1 MTRSAQ
7 LDSLKPLLR
16 RCIPSEKF
24 RPCILNLWI
33 NSIYPTMTTAH
44 KITYVNEKQFYQVV
58 NAMLALA
65 TIVTIAR
72 GYVQARRRKPMESQD
87 YLLFTGYILF
97 LAMSV
102 STLLVSSKIFMIYK
116 VQSHLIPPPITL
128 KADIIWGVR
137 MVNACNVLFLLSLWM
152 VKLSFMAL
160 YRKLIKGLPGPYT
173 QLWWMV
179 IIFCLLVSPSLRE
192 SCLLL
197 TWTLLIPS
205 R

>member
-1 MTRSAQ
+1 MTA
-7 LDSLKPLLR
+7 
-16 RCIPSEKF
+16 
-24 RPCILNLWI
+24 
-33 NSIYPTMTTAH
+33 AH
-44 KITYVNEKQFYQVV
+44 KITYVNEQQFNQVV

-65 TIVTIAR
+65 TIFMIAR
-72 GYVQARRRKPMESQD
+72 GYIQARRRKPMESQD

-137 MVNACNVLFLLSLWM
+137 MVNACNVLFLLSLWT

-160 YRKLIKGLPGPYT
+160 YRKLIRGLPGPYT

-179 IIFCLLVSPSLRE
+179 IIFCLLVSPSLFE

>member
-1 MTRSAQ
+1 MTA
-7 LDSLKPLLR
+7 
-16 RCIPSEKF
+16 
-24 RPCILNLWI
+24 
-33 NSIYPTMTTAH
+33 AH

-137 MVNACNVLFLLSLWM
+137 MVNACNVLFLLSLWT

-179 IIFCLLVSPSLRE
+179 IIFCVLVSPSLFE
-192 SCLLL
+192 SSLLL
-197 TWTLLIPS
+197 NRTLLIPS

>member
-1 MTRSAQ
+1 MTA
-7 LDSLKPLLR
+7 
-16 RCIPSEKF
+16 
-24 RPCILNLWI
+24 
-33 NSIYPTMTTAH
+33 AH
-44 KITYVNEKQFYQVV
+44 KITYVNEQQFNQVV

-65 TIVTIAR
+65 TIFTIAR

-137 MVNACNVLFLLSLWM
+137 MVNACNVLFLLSLWT

-179 IIFCLLVSPSLRE
+179 IIFCLLVSPSLFE

>member
-1 MTRSAQ
+1 MTA
-7 LDSLKPLLR
+7 
-16 RCIPSEKF
+16 
-24 RPCILNLWI
+24 
-33 NSIYPTMTTAH
+33 AH

-137 MVNACNVLFLLSLWM
+137 MVNACNVLFLLSLWT

-160 YRKLIKGLPGPYT
+160 YRKLIKGLPGPYI

-179 IIFCLLVSPSLRE
+179 IIFCLLVSSSLFE

-197 TWTLLIPS
+197 K
-205 R
+205 

>member
-1 MTRSAQ
+1 MTA
-7 LDSLKPLLR
+7 
-16 RCIPSEKF
+16 
-24 RPCILNLWI
+24 
-33 NSIYPTMTTAH
+33 AH

-128 KADIIWGVR
+128 KAAIIWGVR
-137 MVNACNVLFLLSLWM
+137 MVNACNVLFLLSLWT

-179 IIFCLLVSPSLRE
+179 IIFCVLVSPSLFE
-192 SCLLL
+192 SSLLL
-197 TWTLLIPS
+197 NRTLLIPS

>member
-1 MTRSAQ
+1 MTA
-7 LDSLKPLLR
+7 
-16 RCIPSEKF
+16 
-24 RPCILNLWI
+24 
-33 NSIYPTMTTAH
+33 AH

-58 NAMLALA
+58 DAMLALA

-137 MVNACNVLFLLSLWM
+137 MVNACNVLFLLSLWT

-179 IIFCLLVSPSLRE
+179 IIFCVLVSPSLFE
-192 SCLLL
+192 SSLLL
-197 TWTLLIPS
+197 NRTLLIPS

>member
-1 MTRSAQ
+1 MTA
-7 LDSLKPLLR
+7 
-16 RCIPSEKF
+16 
-24 RPCILNLWI
+24 
-33 NSIYPTMTTAH
+33 AH

-87 YLLFTGYILF
+87 YLLFTGYMLF

-102 STLLVSSKIFMIYK
+102 STLLVSSKIFMISK

-137 MVNACNVLFLLSLWM
+137 MVNACNVLFLLSLWT

-179 IIFCLLVSPSLRE
+179 IIFCLLVSPSLFE